1 MSKASS
7 ILKLTLWLISII
19 IAVNYGS
26 NNTYRQSI
34 FLQELKEMKSSDSA
48 AIPAEP
54 CPTLHQKKANN
65 DDDEGGTRRSE
76 EHLHELGPQVVDEK
90 ETESKN
96 TGNNFDSPNIQEIKS
111 EEIKESQCPS
121 FLQHMM
127 RPLHGYKQATPSF
140 IWSMLQDVIVNAT
153 VSYPSNIMK
162 NIEEKE
168 YMLYKDYISTLYQ
181 YYTVDKLRRS
191 IANPPHSKQIIE
203 LFQKINDVQKHNQ
216 EHKDKKV
223 IRIVVLGGS
232 VTAGH
237 EVFLPKWLVDTKR
250 EKAVDDIPHK
260 ELAWPNRLEQLLN
273 HIFFQGE
280 AIFQVENIS
289 SGGQTSEF
297 GALVLQHALYEHP
310 ERIPDIIISA
320 YSANEALDPNRNEN
334 VFYEYM
340 QNFVNAARNL
350 HPCKDYSPL
359 VILADDFFGDSPY
372 KALQQTGYVYKIS
385 TWYQIMAINYSN
397 VVRYKVLPESN
408 DGQEHPLTSARFTT
422 HLGLAFH
429 IGMSWVV
436 GFNLLN
442 QFMEVCN
449 DMEHIPAA
457 SMTQNLE
464 EESMQLLFGEK
475 YTLLQQ
481 EEPPPKFIGQIGRG
495 RPDNVGTVSSQYIK
509 NKEMNRDQCQT
520 NDLQSAVDY
529 NPKQCEYGWIVH
541 QLPRNLTTKEQL
553 AIEMNNIVTENR
565 GWEADGDP
573 IVNPRTGWYANEA
586 NATFTL
592 QLNNIGLDINF
603 VLVYSMKSYG
613 PKFKDS
619 KIRVTTNVTSSRE
632 ETIKSEEANLFHD
645 VDGFHETRS
654 SIHYPHK
661 IPISDGGAKVGD
673 SLTFKAELIGGNH
686 FKIAGLAFCK

>member
-7 ILKLTLWLISII
+7 ILKLTLWLMSII

-26 NNTYRQSI
+26 NNTCRQNI
-34 FLQELKEMKSSDSA
+34 FLQEMKDMETRGSA
-48 AIPAEP
+48 TLPAEP
-54 CPTLHQKKANN
+54 CHTLHQNKSS
-65 DDDEGGTRRSE
+65 DDDEGGAVRSR
-76 EHLHELGPQVVDEK
+76 EHLHDELDLQFVDEK
-90 ETESKN
+90 ETESEN
-96 TGNNFDSPNIQEIKS
+96 TGNTFKDSTNIKEMKRYDS
-111 EEIKESQCPS
+111 KESQCQS
-121 FLQHMM
+121 FLK
-127 RPLHGYKQATPSF
+127 PLHGYKQATPSF
-140 IWSMLQDVIVNAT
+140 IWSMLQDVVVNAT
-153 VSYPSNIMK
+153 VSYPSNIIK
-162 NIEEKE
+162 DIDEKQ
-168 YMLYKDYISTLYQ
+168 YMLYKDYISTLYK

-191 IANPPHSKQIIE
+191 IANPPNSKQIIE
-203 LFQKINDVQKHNQ
+203 LFQKINDVQKHN
-216 EHKDKKV
+216 EENEEKKV

-273 HIFFQGE
+273 HIFFHGE
-280 AIFQVENIS
+280 PIFQVENIS

-340 QNFVNAARNL
+340 QNFVHAARNL
-350 HPCKDYSPL
+350 QPCKDYSPL

-397 VVRYKVLPESN
+397 VVRYKVLPESH

-442 QFMEVCN
+442 QFVEVCN
-449 DMEHIPAA
+449 DMENMPITT
-457 SMTQNLE
+457 TQNLG
-464 EESMQLLFGEK
+464 EESMKLLFGDK
-475 YTLLQQ
+475 HALLQQ
-481 EEPPPKFIGQIGRG
+481 EEPPSKFIGQIGRG
-495 RPDNVGTVSSQYIK
+495 RPDNVGTVGTQYIK
-509 NKEMNRDQCQT
+509 SNEMNRDQCQT
-520 NDLQSAVDY
+520 EDLQATTVDH

-541 QLPRNLTTKEQL
+541 QLPHDLTTKEQL
-553 AIEMNNIVTENR
+553 AIEMKKVVIENR

-573 IVNPRTGWYANEA
+573 IVNPRTGWYANET

-592 QLNNIGLDINF
+592 QLNNVGLDINF

-619 KIRVTTNVTSSRE
+619 KIRVTTNVTTSRE
-632 ETIKSEEANLFHD
+632 DAIKSEETNFFHD

-673 SLTFKAELIGGNH
+673 TLTFKAELIGGNH
-686 FKIAGLAFCK
+686 FKMAGLAFCK